1 IIILFKGDILLGI
14 IFFGGYFVLILIFSY
29 FWSVVIYKLAI
40 SKKIHFIILAIGLYA
55 LWGYYTFWDK
65 RLFIIS
71 GFFVTALYFAA
82 FMFFHEDFSKKLV
95 IFSSFVC
102 GFCLW
107 QLEVPQSII
116 LDIAHKNSN
125 LNIKIIDNNYKI
137 ITINDKGEI
146 KNNVAFYESKEVI
159 LCEWE
164 TIGCPFIFSFSYPL
178 YDIYIYDNINFTGN
192 KKVIAKAYG
201 GAYNHTILSS
211 LGSISSIGKGIAAYG
226 IYYQEDEIIN
236 FLKENQIKQGENKE
250 F

>member
-1 IIILFKGDILLGI
+1 MFELILFLL
-14 IFFGGYFVLILIFSY
+14 GGYFILVLIFSY

-55 LWGYYTFWDK
+55 LWGYYTLWSK
-65 RLFIIS
+65 ELFIIS
-71 GFFVTALYFAA
+71 GFFATALYFGG
-82 FMFFHEDFSKKLV
+82 FMFFHKDFSKKLV

-102 GFCLW
+102 VFCLW
-107 QLEVPQSII
+107 QLEMPQRII
-116 LDIAHKNSN
+116 LDIAHKYSN

-137 ITINDKGEI
+137 ITINDQGKI
-146 KNNVAFYESKEVI
+146 KNNVAFYESKEVF

-178 YDIYIYDNINFTGN
+178 YDIYIYDNIDFTGN
-192 KKVIAKAYG
+192 KKIIAKTYAS
-201 GAYNHTILSS
+201 AYNHTFLSD
-211 LGSISSIGKGIAAYG
+211 LGSISSVGTGIAAYN
-226 IYYQEDEIIN
+226 IYNQEDEIIN

>member
-1 IIILFKGDILLGI
+1 MLGI
-14 IFFGGYFVLILIFSY
+14 IFFAGYFVLVLIFSY

-65 RLFIIS
+65 RFFILSMS
-71 GFFVTALYFAA
+71 GFFLTALYFAA
-82 FMFFHEDFSKKLV
+82 FMFFRKDFSKKLV

-102 GFCLW
+102 VFCLW

-137 ITINDKGEI
+137 ITINDKGKI
-146 KNNVAFYESKEVI
+146 KNNILFSESEERF
-159 LCEWE
+159 LCEWKK
-164 TIGCPFIFSFSYPL
+164 IGCPFIFSFSYPL

-201 GAYNHTILSS
+201 GAYNHTFLGS
-211 LGSISSIGKGIAAYG
+211 LGTGIIIAYR
-226 IYYQEDEIIN
+226 IYNQEDEIIN
-236 FLKENQIKQGENKE
+236 FLKENQIKQ
-250 F
+250 

>member
-1 IIILFKGDILLGI
+1 MIILSFI
-14 IFFGGYFVLILIFSY
+14 IVFGGYFVLVLIFSY
-29 FWSVVIYKLAI
+29 FWSVVIYKLVI

-65 RLFIIS
+65 KFFILSMS
-71 GFFVTALYFAA
+71 GFFLTALYFAA
-82 FMFFHEDFSKKLV
+82 FMFFRKDFSKKLV

-102 GFCLW
+102 VFCLW

-137 ITINDKGEI
+137 ITINDQGKI
-146 KNNVAFYESKEVI
+146 KNNILFSESKEFI
-159 LCEWE
+159 LCKWE

-178 YDIYIYDNINFTGN
+178 YDIYIYDNIDFTGN
-192 KKVIAKAYG
+192 KKIIAKTYAS
-201 GAYNHTILSS
+201 AYNHTFLSGFADF
-211 LGSISSIGKGIAAYG
+211 GSVRTGIAAYN
-226 IYYQEDEIIN
+226 IYNQEDEIIN

>member
-1 IIILFKGDILLGI
+1 MLSIIILAS
-14 IFFGGYFVLILIFSY
+14 YFVLVLIFSY

-65 RLFIIS
+65 KFFILSMS
-71 GFFVTALYFAA
+71 GFFLTALYFAA
-82 FMFFHEDFSKKLV
+82 FMFFRKDFSKKLV

-102 GFCLW
+102 VFCLW

-137 ITINDKGEI
+137 ITINDKGKI
-146 KNNVAFYESKEVI
+146 KNNILFSKSKEVI
-159 LCEWE
+159 LCDRE
-164 TIGCPFIFSFSYPL
+164 TIGCPFIFSFNYPL
-178 YDIYIYDNINFTGN
+178 YDIYIYDNIDYTGN
-192 KKVIAKAYG
+192 KKIIAKTYAS
-201 GAYNHTILSS
+201 AYNHTFLSGFADF
-211 LGSISSIGKGIAAYG
+211 GSVRTGIAAYG
-226 IYYQEDEIIN
+226 IYNKEDEIIN

>member
-1 IIILFKGDILLGI
+1 MFELILFLL
-14 IFFGGYFVLILIFSY
+14 GGYFVLVLIFSY

-71 GFFVTALYFAA
+71 GFFVTALYFGG
-82 FMFFHEDFSKKLV
+82 FMFFHKDFSKKLV

-102 GFCLW
+102 VFCLW
-107 QLEVPQSII
+107 QLEVPQRII
-116 LDIAHKNSN
+116 LDITHKYSN

-137 ITINDKGEI
+137 ITINDQGKI
-146 KNNVAFYESKEVI
+146 KNNILFSKSEERL
-159 LCEWE
+159 LCDREE
-164 TIGCPFIFSFSYPL
+164 IGCPFIFSFNYPL
-178 YDIYIYDNINFTGN
+178 YDIYIYDNIDFTGN
-192 KKVIAKAYG
+192 KKIIAKTYAS
-201 GAYNHTILSS
+201 AYNHTFLSGFADF
-211 LGSISSIGKGIAAYG
+211 GSVRTGIAAYN
-226 IYYQEDEIIN
+226 IYNKEDEIIN

>member
-1 IIILFKGDILLGI
+1 MLSIIILASYFIL
-14 IFFGGYFVLILIFSY
+14 VLIFSY

-55 LWGYYTFWDK
+55 LWGYYTLWSK
-65 RLFIIS
+65 ELFIIS
-71 GFFVTALYFAA
+71 GFFVTALYFGG
-82 FMFFHEDFSKKLV
+82 FMFFHKDFSKKLV

-102 GFCLW
+102 VFCLW
-107 QLEVPQSII
+107 QLEVPQRII
-116 LDIAHKNSN
+116 LDITHKYSN

-137 ITINDKGEI
+137 ITINDQGKI
-146 KNNVAFYESKEVI
+146 KNNILFSESKESI

-178 YDIYIYDNINFTGN
+178 YDIYIYDNIDFTGN
-192 KKVIAKAYG
+192 KKIIAKTYAS
-201 GAYNHTILSS
+201 AYNHTFLSGF
-211 LGSISSIGKGIAAYG
+211 GSISSVDTGIAAYN
-226 IYYQEDEIIN
+226 IYNQEDEIIN

>member
-1 IIILFKGDILLGI
+1 MFELILFLL
-14 IFFGGYFVLILIFSY
+14 GGYFVLVLIFSY

-71 GFFVTALYFAA
+71 GFFVTALYFGG
-82 FMFFHEDFSKKLV
+82 FMFFHKDFSKKLV

-102 GFCLW
+102 VFCLW
-107 QLEVPQSII
+107 QLEVPQRII

-137 ITINDKGEI
+137 ITINDQGKI
-146 KNNVAFYESKEVI
+146 KNNVAFYESKEVF

-164 TIGCPFIFSFSYPL
+164 TIGCPFIFSFNYPL
-178 YDIYIYDNINFTGN
+178 YDIYIYDNIDFTGN
-192 KKVIAKAYG
+192 KKIIAKTYAS
-201 GAYNHTILSS
+201 AYNHTFLSGFADF
-211 LGSISSIGKGIAAYG
+211 GSVRTGIAAYG
-226 IYYQEDEIIN
+226 IYNKEDEIIN
-236 FLKENQIKQGENKE
+236 FLKENQIKQGENNDTK
-250 F
+250 

>member
-1 IIILFKGDILLGI
+1 MFLLSIIILAS
-14 IFFGGYFVLILIFSY
+14 YFVLVLIFSY

-65 RLFIIS
+65 KFFILSMS
-71 GFFVTALYFAA
+71 GFFLTALYFAA
-82 FMFFHEDFSKKLV
+82 FMFFRKDFSKKLV

-102 GFCLW
+102 VFCLW
-107 QLEVPQSII
+107 QLEVPQKII
-116 LDIAHKNSN
+116 LDITHKYSN

-137 ITINDKGEI
+137 ITINDQGKI
-146 KNNVAFYESKEVI
+146 KDNILFSKSKEVI
-159 LCEWE
+159 LCDRE

-178 YDIYIYDNINFTGN
+178 YDIYIYDDIDLTGN
-192 KKVIAKAYG
+192 GKIIAKTYAS
-201 GAYNHTILSS
+201 AYNHTFLSGF
-211 LGSISSIGKGIAAYG
+211 GSISSVGKGIAAYN
-226 IYYQEDEIIN
+226 IYNKEDEIIN

>member
-1 IIILFKGDILLGI
+1 MFELILFV
-14 IFFGGYFVLILIFSY
+14 FGVSFVLVLIFSY

-40 SKKIHFIILAIGLYA
+40 SKKINFIILAIGLYA

-71 GFFVTALYFAA
+71 GFFVTALYFGG
-82 FMFFHEDFSKKLV
+82 FMFFHKDFSKKLV

-102 GFCLW
+102 VFCLW

-137 ITINDKGEI
+137 ITINDKGKI
-146 KNNVAFYESKEVI
+146 KNNILFSESKEFI
-159 LCEWE
+159 LCKRE

-178 YDIYIYDNINFTGN
+178 YDIYIYDNIDFTGN
-192 KKVIAKAYG
+192 KKIIAKTYAS
-201 GAYNHTILSS
+201 AYNHTFLSGFADF
-211 LGSISSIGKGIAAYG
+211 GSVRTGIAAYN
-226 IYYQEDEIIN
+226 IYNKEDEIIN
-236 FLKENQIKQGENKE
+236 FLKENQIKQGENNGTK
-250 F
+250 

>member
-1 IIILFKGDILLGI
+1 M
-14 IFFGGYFVLILIFSY
+14 IFYSFLAGYFVLVLIFSY

-65 RLFIIS
+65 KIFILSMS
-71 GFFVTALYFAA
+71 GFFLTALYVAA
-82 FMFFHEDFSKKLV
+82 FMFFRKDFSKKLV

-102 GFCLW
+102 VFCLW

-137 ITINDKGEI
+137 ITINDKGKI
-146 KNNVAFYESKEVI
+146 KNNILFSKSKEVI
-159 LCEWE
+159 LCDRE
-164 TIGCPFIFSFSYPL
+164 TIGCPFIFSFNYPL
-178 YDIYIYDNINFTGN
+178 YDIYIYDNIDYTGN
-192 KKVIAKAYG
+192 KKIIAKTYAS
-201 GAYNHTILSS
+201 AYNHTFLSGFADF
-211 LGSISSIGKGIAAYG
+211 GSVRTGIAAYN
-226 IYYQEDEIIN
+226 IYNKEDEIIN

>member
-1 IIILFKGDILLGI
+1 MFLLSIIILAS
-14 IFFGGYFVLILIFSY
+14 YFVLVLIFSY

-65 RLFIIS
+65 KFFILSMS
-71 GFFVTALYFAA
+71 GFFLTALYFAA
-82 FMFFHEDFSKKLV
+82 FMFFHKDFSKKLV

-102 GFCLW
+102 VFCLW
-107 QLEVPQSII
+107 QLEVPQRII
-116 LDIAHKNSN
+116 LDITHKYSN

-137 ITINDKGEI
+137 ITINDQGKI
-146 KNNVAFYESKEVI
+146 KDNILFSKSKEVI
-159 LCEWE
+159 LCDRE

-178 YDIYIYDNINFTGN
+178 YDIYIYDDIDLTGN
-192 KKVIAKAYG
+192 GKIIAKTYAS
-201 GAYNHTILSS
+201 AYNHTFLSGF
-211 LGSISSIGKGIAAYG
+211 GSISSVGKGIAAYN
-226 IYYQEDEIIN
+226 IYNQEDEIIN

>member
-1 IIILFKGDILLGI
+1 MFLLSIIILAS
-14 IFFGGYFVLILIFSY
+14 YFVLVLIFSY

-65 RLFIIS
+65 KFFILSMS
-71 GFFVTALYFAA
+71 GFFLTALYFGG
-82 FMFFHEDFSKKLV
+82 FMFFHKDFSKKLV

-102 GFCLW
+102 VFCLW
-107 QLEVPQSII
+107 QLEVPQRII
-116 LDIAHKNSN
+116 LDITHKYSN

-137 ITINDKGEI
+137 ITINDQGKI
-146 KNNVAFYESKEVI
+146 KDNILFSKSKEVI
-159 LCEWE
+159 LCDRE

-178 YDIYIYDNINFTGN
+178 YDIYIYDDIDLTGN
-192 KKVIAKAYG
+192 GKIIAKTYAS
-201 GAYNHTILSS
+201 AYNHTFLSGFADF
-211 LGSISSIGKGIAAYG
+211 GSVRTGIAAYN
-226 IYYQEDEIIN
+226 IYNKEDEIIN

>member
-1 IIILFKGDILLGI
+1 MFELILFV
-14 IFFGGYFVLILIFSY
+14 FGVSFVLVLIFSY

-82 FMFFHEDFSKKLV
+82 FMFFRKDFSKKLV

-102 GFCLW
+102 VFCLW
-107 QLEVPQSII
+107 QLEVPQKII
-116 LDIAHKNSN
+116 LDITHKYSN

-137 ITINDKGEI
+137 ITINDQGKI
-146 KNNVAFYESKEVI
+146 KNNVAFYESKEVF

-164 TIGCPFIFSFSYPL
+164 TIGCPFIFSFNYPL
-178 YDIYIYDNINFTGN
+178 YDIYIYDEIDLTEKSKN
-192 KKVIAKAYG
+192 KKIVAKAYG
-201 GAYNHTILSS
+201 GAYNHTFLGS
-211 LGSISSIGKGIAAYG
+211 LGTGIIIAYR
-226 IYYQEDEIIN
+226 IDHQEDEIIN
-236 FLKENQIKQGENKE
+236 FLKENQIKQGENNDKK
-250 F
+250 

>member
-1 IIILFKGDILLGI
+1 MLLFFIIL
-14 IFFGGYFVLILIFSY
+14 FGGYFVLVLIFSY

-71 GFFVTALYFAA
+71 GFFVTALYFGG
-82 FMFFHEDFSKKLV
+82 FMFFHKDFSKKLV

-102 GFCLW
+102 VFCLW
-107 QLEVPQSII
+107 QLEVPQKII
-116 LDIAHKNSN
+116 LDITHKYSN

-137 ITINDKGEI
+137 ITINDQGKI
-146 KNNVAFYESKEVI
+146 KNNVAFYESKEVF

-178 YDIYIYDNINFTGN
+178 YDIYIYDNIDFTGN
-192 KKVIAKAYG
+192 GKIIAKTYAS
-201 GAYNHTILSS
+201 AYNHTFLSGFADF
-211 LGSISSIGKGIAAYG
+211 GSVRTGIAAYG
-226 IYYQEDEIIN
+226 IYNQEDEIIN
-236 FLKENQIKQGENKE
+236 FLKENQIKQGENNGTK
-250 F
+250 

>member
-1 IIILFKGDILLGI
+1 MIILSFI
-14 IFFGGYFVLILIFSY
+14 IVFGGYFVLVLIFSY
-29 FWSVVIYKLAI
+29 FWSVVIYKLVI

-65 RLFIIS
+65 KFFILSMS
-71 GFFVTALYFAA
+71 GFFLTALYFAA
-82 FMFFHEDFSKKLV
+82 FMFFRKDFSKKLV

-102 GFCLW
+102 VFCLW

-137 ITINDKGEI
+137 ITINDKGKI
-146 KNNVAFYESKEVI
+146 KNNILFSKSEERL
-159 LCEWE
+159 LCDREE
-164 TIGCPFIFSFSYPL
+164 IGCPFIFSFNYPL
-178 YDIYIYDNINFTGN
+178 YDIYIYDNIDFTGN
-192 KKVIAKAYG
+192 KKIIAKTYAS
-201 GAYNHTILSS
+201 AYNHTFLSGFADF
-211 LGSISSIGKGIAAYG
+211 GSVRTGIAAYN
-226 IYYQEDEIIN
+226 IYNKEDEIIN